1 MMTVEDGWS
10 KCDVLCGIGYQS
22 RRTAEQEESTEIRR
36 CLGIDCDNPE
46 QLEASIACSHGGAT
60 LLILGILLGMVLV
73 LAAYGFKIHLLPRI
87 KKATEKK
94 SGSKRKAKASK
105 RPPATVPRSD
115 KTKGGG
121 DEEEHLYEEIDEI
134 QSKKTKASNRY
145 VTMTSKPKK
154 EKKQSNK
161 KQEETDDES
170 EDGYLEPD
178 EINQPGSEELEIEKL
193 REAPPPPGKTSNS
206 KIDKGAPSHNEYE
219 IPTQNDYLEIE

>member
-87 KKATEKK
+87 N
-94 SGSKRKAKASK
+94 
-105 RPPATVPRSD
+105 PRSD